1 MHSFQCN
8 ISWMPLLLSCTHLTA
23 FDSMTYLLSLTG
35 FFAEDTKKE
44 ELSPAR
50 KADQKAVD
58 SKLLAN
64 IKKTDFLKPY
74 LNARFTLSNG
84 QAPHTLK
91 F

>member
-1 MHSFQCN
+1 MSF
-8 ISWMPLLLSCTHLTA
+8 
-23 FDSMTYLLSLTG
+23 TG

-58 SKLLAN
+58 SKLLAV
-64 IKKTDFLKPY
+64 IKKTEFLKPY

-84 QAPHTLK
+84 QAPHTLS